1 MYKTITV
8 TTDTHEALK
17 RVSKERKES
26 MSKVVAMATDVL
38 SEDTT
43 GTLVVVTPGIATL
56 LDKLKDINPS
66 VYLLDIERMLTL
78 ALEEGDYV

>member
-8 TTDTHEALK
+8 TADTHEALK
-17 RVSKERKES
+17 GVSKERKES